1 MSYSEDASD
10 RFARNWRDS
19 RPRRSDFRDERLSPP
34 EGTVPFRVSTRRT
47 PISPWLFVIVTALNT
62 MMAAVVAVFVT
73 LNVMRQEKP
82 NSHQA
87 ETAPAPANI
96 KPTIA
101 VASEPT
107 PVIASPQPIGL
118 RPIGSSNQPL
128 RLEVQ
133 KPTRLPLQ
141 IEPEEA
147 TREPFILLLSGAP
160 TGTALS
166 GATRIGS
173 DTWFL
178 PPGSSNQL
186 EITLPEWSTS
196 VFEITIVLRRTTG
209 LLAAQT
215 TAWIAVSPPVP
226 AEPKPAEP
234 KIDEAAAKDLLERG
248 NRLLEKGDIVAAR
261 VVYQRAAEMGS
272 GEAAFMLGSTYDPRL
287 LWSRGVVGMVGNKE
301 RAREW
306 YSRARELGNAEAK
319 ARLMAPGN

>member
-1 MSYSEDASD
+1 MSYSEDTSD
-10 RFARNWRDS
+10 RFSRNWRDS
-19 RPRRSDFRDERLSPP
+19 RPRRSDFRDERFPPP
-34 EGTVPFRVSTRRT
+34 EGTVPFRANTRRT

-73 LNVMRQEKP
+73 LNVMKQERP
-82 NSHQA
+82 NSHPA

-133 KPTRLPLQ
+133 KPARLPLQ

-147 TREPFILLLSGAP
+147 AREPFILLLSGAP
-160 TGTALS
+160 AGMALS

-178 PPGSSNQL
+178 APGSSNQL

-196 VFEITIVLRRTTG
+196 VFEVTIVLRRTTG
-209 LLAAQT
+209 VLAAQT
-215 TAWIAVSPPVP
+215 TAWIAVSPPVEP
-226 AEPKPAEP
+226 KVAEPKF
-234 KIDEAAAKDLLERG
+234 DDAAAKDLLERG

-261 VVYQRAAEMGS
+261 VEYQRAAEMGS

-306 YSRARELGNAEAK
+306 YSRARELGNPEAK

>member
-10 RFARNWRDS
+10 RFSRNWRDS
-19 RPRRSDFRDERLSPP
+19 RPRRSDYRDERLSPP
-34 EGTVPFRVSTRRT
+34 EDPPFRFSSRRR

-62 MMAAVVAVFVT
+62 MMAALVAVFVT
-73 LNVMRQEKP
+73 LNVMKQERP
-82 NSHQA
+82 NTHPG
-87 ETAPAPANI
+87 ETARDSANI

-101 VASEPT
+101 DRSEPT
-107 PVIASPQPIGL
+107 ASITAPQPIAL

-128 RLEVQ
+128 RLEIQ
-133 KPTRLPLQ
+133 KPARLPLQ
-141 IEPEEA
+141 IEPEDA
-147 TREPFILLLSGAP
+147 AREPFILVLSGAP
-160 TGTALS
+160 TGTTLS

-178 PPGSSNQL
+178 APGSSNQL

-196 VFEITIVLRRTTG
+196 VFEINIVLRRTTG

-215 TAWIAVSPPVP
+215 AAWVAVSPPID
-226 AEPKPAEP
+226 PKATES
-234 KIDEAAAKDLLERG
+234 KIDDTAAKDLLERG
-248 NRLLEKGDIVAAR
+248 NRLLDKGDIVAAR
-261 VVYQRAAEMGS
+261 VEYQRAAEMGS

-306 YSRARELGNAEAK
+306 YSRARELGNPEAK